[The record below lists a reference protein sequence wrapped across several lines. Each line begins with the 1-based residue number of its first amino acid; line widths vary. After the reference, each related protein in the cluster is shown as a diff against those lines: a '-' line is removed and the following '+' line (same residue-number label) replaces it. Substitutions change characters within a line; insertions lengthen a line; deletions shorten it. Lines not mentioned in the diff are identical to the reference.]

1 MYVCVVLSHSPLL
14 LSRLIAM
21 DVHEVLQGVAIERL
35 DAELL
40 LAHVLEKDRA
50 WLLAHGETAL
60 TEEQKKEFDS
70 RVDRRKE
77 HEPLAYILGE
87 KEFYGRSFIVDR
99 RVLIPRPSTEAL
111 IDEVKFLFAN
121 RFKINDI
128 RMIEADSEIEI
139 LTWIKPEFSIL
150 PFDRLRVFDNSQF
163 SIIDVGTGSGCIAI
177 TLAKEIPNV
186 KIIATDISR
195 EALEVAKENA
205 KRLGVIDR
213 IECMEAN
220 GIPSNFQTSE
230 PLPAVAPRGAK
241 AGQNFKTS
249 PYLLVSNPPY
259 IPEGSS
265 LPPDV
270 ANYEPTGA
278 LFAGSDGMDIL
289 APLILKAKND
299 HLCIGFSM
307 EMQQE
312 QAKKLMTTL

>member
-1 MYVCVVLSHSPLL
+1 
-14 LSRLIAM
+14 M
-21 DVHEVLQGVAIERL
+21 DVHEVLQGVAIDQL

-99 RVLIPRPSTEAL
+99 CVLIPRPSTEAL

-195 EALEVAKENA
+195 EALEVAKVNA
-205 KRLGVIDR
+205 GQHQVIDR
-213 IECMEAN
+213 IEFIEAN
-220 GIPSNFQTSE
+220 GIQNE
-230 PLPAVAPRGAK
+230 ILRYAK
-241 AGQNFKTS
+241 SVSSRVILRAKRSKIVSRDSTDFATQDDMPFF
-249 PYLLVSNPPY
+249 LVSNPPY
-259 IPEGSS
+259 IPEGSP

-270 ANYEPTGA
+270 LDYEPASA

-289 APLILKAKND
+289 DPLILTAKND
-299 HLCIGFSM
+299 PLCIGFSM

-312 QAKKLMTTL
+312 QAKKLMTIL

>member
-1 MYVCVVLSHSPLL
+1 
-14 LSRLIAM
+14 M

-60 TEEQKKEFDS
+60 TEEQKIEYNGF
-70 RVDRRKE
+70 VERRRR
-77 HEPLAYILGE
+77 HEPMAYILGE
-87 KEFYGRSFIVDR
+87 KEFYGRSFTVDR

-111 IDEVKFLFAN
+111 IDEVKDIF
-121 RFKINDI
+121 RTFKPPNLQTSHFPRIT
-128 RMIEADSEIEI
+128 EADTDIVI
-139 LTWIKPEFSIL
+139 LTHLFQKKIECFDT
-150 PFDRLRVFDNSQF
+150 PFASLRATQHDTI
-163 SIIDVGTGSGCIAI
+163 IIDVGTGSGCIAI

-213 IECMEAN
+213 IEFMEAN

>member
-1 MYVCVVLSHSPLL
+1 MRTLATDILRAAP
-14 LSRLIAM
+14 IDA
-21 DVHEVLQGVAIERL
+21 L

-60 TEEQKKEFDS
+60 TEEQKRSFDIL
-70 RVDRRKE
+70 VGRRKN
-77 HEPLAYILGE
+77 HEPLAYILRE
-87 KEFYGRSFIVDR
+87 KEFYGRSFTVDR

-111 IDEVKFLFAN
+111 IDEVKFLLQTSELQN
-121 RFKINDI
+121 LKTLSPRITK
-128 RMIEADSEIEI
+128 ADTNIVI

-150 PFDRLRVFDNSQF
+150 NSQF

-205 KRLGVIDR
+205 KRLGAIDR
-213 IECMEAN
+213 IEFMEAN

-230 PLPAVAPRGAK
+230 P
-241 AGQNFKTS
+241 QNFKTS

-259 IPEGSS
+259 IPEGSP

-270 ANYEPTGA
+270 PDYEPASA

-289 APLILKAKND
+289 DPLILTAKND
-299 HLCIGFSM
+299 PLCIGFSM

-312 QAKKLMTTL
+312 QAKKLMTIL